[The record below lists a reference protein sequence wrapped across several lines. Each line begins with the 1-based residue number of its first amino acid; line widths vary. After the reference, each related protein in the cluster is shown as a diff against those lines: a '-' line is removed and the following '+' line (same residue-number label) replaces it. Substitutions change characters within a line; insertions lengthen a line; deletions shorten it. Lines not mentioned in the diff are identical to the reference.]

1 MSMKTYLY
9 LIVSMCFVIGS
20 VEAQTNGGSHPDV
33 NELMKMTPA
42 ELEAY
47 KKKMLTDQTEKAA
60 HLIEKNNLNIDVR
73 TVPGYDIKPPVKNV
87 AKLALIPS
95 KPPTRQELVSSVQQS
110 ISQVKQGMPAPKIQQ
125 IEQFSASQSI
135 ATIHDAAIM
144 RFYNGDPAEGMLLLM
159 QAVAKS
165 PDSLQMVNNL
175 GAMMNMIGAEH
186 RAIPL
191 LQYCL
196 ERVPQ
201 SSTVL
206 NNLGQSFMALGDAMR
221 AAEYLNRCLELDSL
235 NIEANHSMGML
246 HMFKKEY
253 AAGMKY
259 FEREMSVAI
268 RRSTLAMAYKTGVNF
283 NLREI
288 TGRKHARNGAPTKN
302 HFEEITMGKF
312 SMPDFPASALEAKM
326 RLPEF
331 KAYAAS
337 VQAEAMHW
345 QTVMN
350 RVSMT
355 PINPNEKPGI
365 YSDLVEAMLEE
376 LHKEFNPEY
385 LTNYSDDDA
394 QWVQDRIAKGMT
406 DIAQVKCAPL
416 PGGTSLE
423 AQMANDLKCC
433 EERKRPLADQTIQ
446 EIGSHIQKITTA
458 GQQRW
463 KSYINQLVAIVQLD
477 PGASN
482 QAAVYGAVSGYF
494 SYLSWGALF
503 YTTGDINNLLAGCID
518 DYDQEEIDDI
528 IQSDREWQMTCAAWL
543 NLSVD
548 LGGISVKADCSKY
561 AVEAGKGWTFGYEHE
576 FTTGNSTFL
585 AGPGAKLEFLGLA
598 KAETKVQAFIT
609 FDKNKE
615 FADFGVKN
623 TMKVGA
629 STNPVRF
636 GGVKLGTNLGAIEIT
651 NAISINSGYKSSVK
665 TSGIAKILENL

>member
-1 MSMKTYLY
+1 
-9 LIVSMCFVIGS
+9 MCFALGS
-20 VEAQTNGGSHPDV
+20 VRAQTNGGSHPDV
-33 NELMKMTPA
+33 NKLLKMSPA
-42 ELEAY
+42 EREAY
-47 KKKMLTDQTEKAA
+47 KKKMLREQAEKAA
-60 HLIEKNNLNIDVR
+60 NLIEKNNLNIDVR
-73 TVPGYDIKPPVKNV
+73 TVPGYDVKPPVKNV
-87 AKLALIPS
+87 ARLALIAS
-95 KPPTRQELVSSVQQS
+95 KPPTRQELVNNVQQS
-110 ISQVKQGMPAPKIQQ
+110 IRQLKQGIPAPKAQQ
-125 IEQFSASQSI
+125 IEQFSVSQSI
-135 ATIHDAAIM
+135 AAIHDASIM
-144 RFYNGDPAEGMLLLM
+144 SFYNGNPAEGMLLLM
-159 QAVAKS
+159 HAVAKS

-175 GAMMNMIGAEH
+175 GAMMNMTGAGH
-186 RAIPL
+186 SAIPL

-206 NNLGQSFMALGDAMR
+206 NNIGQSFMALGDLMR
-221 AAEYLNRCLELDSL
+221 AAEYLNRCLEFDSL

-246 HMFKKEY
+246 HIFKKEY

-288 TGRKHARNGAPTKN
+288 TKRKHARNGVPTKN

-312 SMPDFPASALEAKM
+312 SMPDFPANALDAKL
-326 RLPEF
+326 RVPEF
-331 KAYAAS
+331 SAYAAS
-337 VQAEAMHW
+337 VQSEAMHW
-345 QTVMN
+345 MTVMN
-350 RVSMT
+350 RLSMT
-355 PINPNEKPGI
+355 PTNPNEKPGI
-365 YSDLVEAMLEE
+365 YSELVEAMLEE
-376 LHKEFNPEY
+376 LHKEFNPNY

-394 QWVQDRIAKGMT
+394 QWVQDRIAKGMS
-406 DIAQVKCAPL
+406 DIAKVKCPPL
-416 PGGTSLE
+416 PGGASLE
-423 AQMANDLKCC
+423 AQMANEIKCC
-433 EERKRPLADQTIQ
+433 EERKRPIADQTIQ
-446 EIGSHIQKITTA
+446 QIGSHIQKITTV

-477 PGASN
+477 PSASN

-494 SYLSWGALF
+494 SYLSWGSLF
-503 YTTGDINNLLAGCID
+503 FTTGDINNLLAGCND
-518 DYDQEEIDDI
+518 DYNREEIDSL
-528 IQSDREWQMTCAAWL
+528 IQSDREWQVACPAWL

-598 KAETKVQAFIT
+598 KAETKAQAFIT

-615 FADFGVKN
+615 FADFGIKH
-623 TMKVGA
+623 TMKIGA
-629 STNPVRF
+629 SANPIRL

-651 NAISINSGYKSSVK
+651 NAISINSGYKPATVK
-665 TSGIAKILENL
+665 TSGISKIFENL

>member
-1 MSMKTYLY
+1 MKIHLCL
-9 LIVSMCFVIGS
+9 LISMCFFICS
-20 VEAQTNGGSHPDV
+20 ASAQTNGTAPPDV
-33 NELMKMTPA
+33 NKLLQMSPA
-42 ELEAY
+42 EREAY
-47 KKKMLTDQTEKAA
+47 KKKMLREQTEKAA
-60 HLIEKNNLNIDVR
+60 GLIEKNNLNIDVR
-73 TVPGYDIKPPVKNV
+73 AVPGYDIKPPAKNA

-110 ISQVKQGMPAPKIQQ
+110 ISQIKQGIPAPKIQQ
-125 IEQFSASQSI
+125 IEKFSASQSI
-135 ATIHDAAIM
+135 ATIHDASLM
-144 RFYNGDPAEGMLLLM
+144 SFYNGDPAEGMLLLM
-159 QAVAKS
+159 QAVVKS

-175 GAMMNMIGAEH
+175 GAMLNMAGAAH

-206 NNLGQSFMALGDAMR
+206 NNIGQSFMALGDAMR
-221 AAEYLNRCLELDSL
+221 AAEYLNRCLALDSL

-246 HMFKKEY
+246 HVFKKEY

-268 RRSTLAMAYKTGVNF
+268 RRSTLAVAYKTGVNF

-288 TGRKHARNGAPTKN
+288 TRRKHARNGVPTKN

-312 SMPDFPASALEAKM
+312 SMPDFPASALDAKM
-326 RLPEF
+326 RAPEF

-337 VQAEAMHW
+337 VQAEALHW
-345 QTVMN
+345 MTVMN

-355 PINPNEKPGI
+355 PTNPNEKPGI
-365 YSDLVEAMLEE
+365 YSDLAEAMLEE
-376 LHKEFNPEY
+376 LHKEFNPDY

-394 QWVQDRIAKGMT
+394 QWVQDRIAKGMS
-406 DIAQVKCAPL
+406 DIAQVKCPPL
-416 PGGTSLE
+416 PGGSSLE
-423 AQMANDLKCC
+423 AQMANEIKCC
-433 EERKRPLADQTIQ
+433 EENKRPLADQTIQ
-446 EIGSHIQKITTA
+446 QIGSHIQKITAA

-477 PGASN
+477 PSASN

-494 SYLSWGALF
+494 SYLSWGSLF
-503 YTTGDINNLLAGCID
+503 FTTGDINNLLAGCKD
-518 DYDQEEIDDI
+518 EYNREEMDSI
-528 IQSDREWQMTCAAWL
+528 IQSDREWQIACPAWL

-615 FADFGVKN
+615 FADFGVKH
-623 TMKVGA
+623 TVKVGA
-629 STNPVRF
+629 SANPLRL

-651 NAISINSGYKSSVK
+651 NAISINSGYKPATVK
-665 TSGIAKILENL
+665 TSGIAKIFENL

>member
-1 MSMKTYLY
+1 MNIRIFIL
-9 LIVSMCFVIGS
+9 VSICFIISS
-20 VEAQTNGGSHPDV
+20 VKAQTNGAIHPDV
-33 NELMKMTPA
+33 NKLMKMSPV
-42 ELEAY
+42 EQEAY
-47 KKKMLTDQTEKAA
+47 KKKMLKEQTEKATD
-60 HLIEKNNLNIDVR
+60 LIEKNNLNIDVR

-95 KPPTRQELVSSVQQS
+95 KPLTRQEMVNSVQQS
-110 ISQVKQGMPAPKIQQ
+110 ISQLKQGVPAPKIQQ

-135 ATIHDAAIM
+135 ATIHDASIM
-144 RFYNGDPAEGMLLLM
+144 SFYNGNPAEGMLLLM
-159 QAVAKS
+159 HAVAKF
-165 PDSLQMVNNL
+165 PDSLQMANNL

-206 NNLGQSFMALGDAMR
+206 NNIGQSFMALGDAMR

-288 TGRKHARNGAPTKN
+288 TRRKHARNGVPIKN

-312 SMPDFPASALEAKM
+312 SMPDFPASALDAKM
-326 RLPEF
+326 RTSEF

-337 VQAEAMHW
+337 IQTEAMHW
-345 QTVMN
+345 MTVMN
-350 RVSMT
+350 RVSIT
-355 PINPNEKPGI
+355 PTNPNEKPGI
-365 YSDLVEAMLEE
+365 YSYLVEAMLEE
-376 LHKEFNPEY
+376 LHKEFDPGY

-394 QWVQDRIAKGMT
+394 QWVQDRIQKGMS
-406 DIAQVKCAPL
+406 DIAKVKCPPL
-416 PGGTSLE
+416 PGGASLE
-423 AQMANDLKCC
+423 AQMANEIKCC
-433 EERKRPLADQTIQ
+433 EENKRPLADQTIQ
-446 EIGSHIQKITTA
+446 EISSHMQKITTA

-477 PGASN
+477 PSASN
-482 QAAVYGAVSGYF
+482 QATVYGAVSGYF
-494 SYLSWGALF
+494 NYLSWGSLF
-503 YTTGDINNLLAGCID
+503 LTTGDINNLLAGCKD
-518 DYDQEEIDDI
+518 DYDREEIDSL
-528 IQSDREWQMTCAAWL
+528 IQSDRQWQIACPAWL

-548 LGGISVKADCSKY
+548 LGGISLKTDCSKY

-629 STNPVRF
+629 STNPIRF
-636 GGVKLGTNLGAIEIT
+636 GGIKLGTNLGAIEIT